1 MNKQEFIQR
10 MKEEISK
17 DFSELEIAKYIYVQL
32 GKEKSFDEKYYFGN
46 SKVRNKIYKLAEK
59 NRINSEEAGKSKK
72 IICVSLSY
80 LYRDILKEFG
90 ITTVIE
96 QEMEHK
102 FPVIF
107 LKDGRSIRADLQL
120 DLYNIQTK
128 SKMQFFG
135 TKENY
140 GFDAVDTLTSKEN
153 IELDKKIGY
162 IKDEQDYRNNAI
174 DRLKEKTNGKN
185 ASELL
190 KIVLTDDEV
199 NNFDNKLEYV
209 EIVKYYKAILNYL
222 DRKLLNKKIFS
233 MNCYKQNDDG
243 EKEYSLCLYSVEKEG
258 IDLYIFSKKENRFM
272 QVEIPKIEE
281 LEKDGLVLGM
291 NNNDRD
297 VRRFKKFLE
306 RDRKAKEKCEKMFE

>member
-90 ITTVIE
+90 ITTAIE

-102 FPVIF
+102 FPVII
-107 LKDGRSIRADLQL
+107 LKDGRKIKADLQL

-306 RDRKAKEKCEKMFE
+306 RDRKTKEKYEKMFE

>member
-1 MNKQEFIQR
+1 M
-10 MKEEISK
+10 
-17 DFSELEIAKYIYVQL
+17 
-32 GKEKSFDEKYYFGN
+32 
-46 SKVRNKIYKLAEK
+46 
-59 NRINSEEAGKSKK
+59 
-72 IICVSLSY
+72 
-80 LYRDILKEFG
+80 
-90 ITTVIE
+90 
-96 QEMEHK
+96 
-102 FPVIF
+102 
-107 LKDGRSIRADLQL
+107 

-140 GFDAVDTLTSKEN
+140 GFDAVDALTSKEN

-306 RDRKAKEKCEKMFE
+306 RDRKTKEKYEKMFE